1 VNRCSQLRSSQRSCA
16 PYRHH
21 GKGERDSVTGDGVR
35 EKQRER
41 SPTKSYIRI
50 FK

>member
-1 VNRCSQLRSSQRSCA
+1 
-16 PYRHH
+16 
-21 GKGERDSVTGDGVR
+21 VTGDGVR